1 MKAKELAEELLKY
14 PDYEVQASVCVGL
27 PTYDEPYEKCETC
40 EVYGIED
47 VIPEEKVIL
56 LDVV

>member
-40 EVYGIED
+40 EVYGVDEVKEED
-47 VIPEEKVIL
+47 GVII
-56 LDVV
+56 LDVG

>member
-14 PDYEVQASVCVGL
+14 LDFDVQASVCVSL
-27 PTYDEPYEKCETC
+27 PTYDKPYEKYEYC

>member
-14 PDYEVQASVCVGL
+14 PDFDIQASVYVGQS
-27 PTYDEPYEKCETC
+27 TYEEPYVKCEHC
-40 EVYGIED
+40 EVYGIDD

-56 LDVV
+56 LDVG

>member
-14 PDYEVQASVCVGL
+14 PDYEVQVSVCVGL

-40 EVYGIED
+40 EVYGVD
-47 VIPEEKVIL
+47 YVIPEEKVIL
-56 LDVV
+56 LDVN

>member
-14 PDYEVQASVCVGL
+14 PDYEVEAFVYVGQL
-27 PTYDEPYEKCETC
+27 TYDEPYEKCEHY
-40 EVYGIED
+40 EVYGIDD

-56 LDVV
+56 LDVG